1 MKITIFGAGYV
12 GLVTGTCLA
21 ELGNHVL
28 CVDVDVNKIA
38 RLQAGECVIHEPG
51 LPELLNKNIKAGR
64 LLFTSNMDKAVEHG
78 FYQFIAVGTPQ
89 DEDGSADLS
98 YVLSVAKS
106 VGEKMNDYRLII
118 IKSTVPVGT
127 ADKVKQTV
135 ENALLQ
141 RNLKVEFDIA
151 SNPEFLREGAAI
163 DDFMNSDRIIVGV
176 SSQTANNHMRQLYSP
191 FNRNQDRLIS
201 MNIRSAE
208 LTKYAANAIL
218 ATKISFMNELSQLAE
233 LVDADI
239 ERVRIGIGSDPRIG
253 YHFIN
258 PGCGYG
264 GSCFPKD
271 LSALES
277 IATQLNYDA
286 SLIKAAQQVNHKQK
300 RVIFNK
306 MQHHFNYDLKNKVI
320 ALWGLSFKPNTDD
333 MREASSRVLIECL
346 WQAGA
351 RVQAF
356 DPVAMPEAE
365 RIYGKRPDLVFCQSA
380 EHALEG
386 ADALAIVTEWSDF
399 LSPDFGI
406 IKQTL
411 KQPTIFDGRNL
422 YDPDYMT
429 QLGIDYYAIG
439 RGKKSRKSQ

>member
-28 CVDVDVNKIA
+28 CVDVDQAKIA
-38 RLQAGECVIHEPG
+38 KLQAGQCIIHEPG
-51 LPELLNKNIKAGR
+51 LPDLITKNLKAGR
-64 LLFTSNMDKAVEHG
+64 LQFTTDIDQAVAHG

-89 DEDGSADLS
+89 DEDGSADLRH
-98 YVLSVAKS
+98 VLAVAKCI
-106 VGEKMNDYRLII
+106 GEKINDYRVII

-127 ADKVKQTV
+127 ADKVRQTID
-135 ENALLQ
+135 EALTH
-141 RNLKVEFDIA
+141 RKFTVNYDIA

-176 SSQTANNHMRQLYSP
+176 ANQTANSHLRQLYAP

-239 ERVRIGIGSDPRIG
+239 EKIRIGIGSDPRIG

-277 IATQLNYDA
+277 MASQLNYEA
-286 SLIKAAQQVNHKQK
+286 NLIKAAQQVNQKQK
-300 RVIFNK
+300 HVLFNK
-306 MQHHFNYDLKNKVI
+306 MQRHFNNDLSNKVI
-320 ALWGLSFKPNTDD
+320 ALWGLAFKPNTDD
-333 MREASSRVLIECL
+333 MREAPSRILMEAL
-346 WQAGA
+346 WQVGA
-351 RVQAF
+351 RVQVF
-356 DPVAMPEAE
+356 DPAAMAEAQ
-365 RIYGKRPDLVFCQSA
+365 RI
-380 EHALEG
+380 
-386 ADALAIVTEWSDF
+386 
-399 LSPDFGI
+399 
-406 IKQTL
+406 
-411 KQPTIFDGRNL
+411 
-422 YDPDYMT
+422 
-429 QLGIDYYAIG
+429 
-439 RGKKSRKSQ
+439 